1 MAGLGG
7 GAIIAIGAA
16 LWLLYLTPAWLRR
29 RQYIATE
36 RNAVRLQQTL
46 RVLAETAEMP
56 DEVRAELSARSV
68 VEQHRA
74 LRDAARRAEVVS
86 RPLEAA
92 AERTLARG
100 STPAPREPRRRA
112 DAVAVVA
119 RARLRRTQVLS
130 GNILLLSLAAS
141 AWGGS
146 QLTTTVGLAVLVAGV
161 LGVLGGLALLQRAAT
176 IAAAHRA
183 VEAVDRAV
191 PLPDVPQTFVDWQ
204 RTETDRP
211 TWTPVPLP
219 KPLYLERDEPLE
231 RPTPA
236 AAAAAAA
243 ALRAAAAEADEALR
257 AAQASPEVVAIAPR
271 PTHPAFAALGIQETG
286 EPMLGDLDAVLRRR
300 RVS

>member
-68 VEQHRA
+68 AEQHRA
-74 LRDAARRAEVVS
+74 LRDAARRAEAVS

-92 AERTLARG
+92 AERSLVRS

-119 RARLRRTQVLS
+119 RARLRRTQVVS
-130 GNILLLSLAAS
+130 GNILLLSLAAC
-141 AWGGS
+141 AYGGTH
-146 QLTTTVGLAVLVAGV
+146 LTTTVGLAVLVAGV
-161 LGVLGGLALLQRAAT
+161 LGVLTGLALLQRAAT
-176 IAAAHRA
+176 VAAAHRA

-191 PLPDVPQTFVDWQ
+191 PVTEVPQTFVDWQ
-204 RTETDRP
+204 RTETERP

-219 KPLYLERDEPLE
+219 KPLYLERDAVVE

-236 AAAAAAA
+236 VTAAAAA

-257 AAQASPEVVAIAPR
+257 LAQAAPEVATLEPR
-271 PTHPAFAALGIQETG
+271 RTHPAFAALGIEETG

-300 RVS
+300 RAG